1 MKEILRAFIIFL
13 LIFSSCSNPVEDTDN
28 SFPVLTGPY
37 LGQTLPDTLPVLFAP
52 GIIGTGMFTRD
63 IAMPPSGDEIYY
75 CVGIGNYTYSTIL
88 YTKRK
93 ENTWTIPAAVPFA
106 TTGRIFDFEPAFS
119 PDGNRLYFLSS
130 RPDPNAGSGSLRQQE
145 GAEGQS
151 GTLKQEKNQEQ
162 KENQAQETTQEQ
174 ETIQEQET
182 TQQEQALE
190 EPGDQ
195 DIWYVDRTDN
205 GWGEPV
211 NPGAPLNSDGGEFFP
226 SVTRDSFLYFTHN
239 DKGSGLNEIFR
250 SRIYRDSF
258 GTPELLP
265 AEVNCGTNRFN
276 AFVAPDHSYAIVP
289 AMGMEDAFDQVD
301 YYITFRKADDRWS
314 RPINLGAD
322 VNKDNTR
329 GWSPFVSPDGAYF
342 FFMAN
347 WSEDVPAEALTW
359 KKLRELH
366 QSPRN
371 GNADI
376 YWMKADF
383 ISALRTRAVFDR
395 TK

>member
-1 MKEILRAFIIFL
+1 MKKILHPIIITL
-13 LIFSSCSNPVEDTDN
+13 LIFSSCSSPENNANDE
-28 SFPVLTGPY
+28 FPILTGPY
-37 LGQTLPDTLPVLFAP
+37 LGQSPPDTVPELFAP
-52 GIIGTGMFTRD
+52 GVVGTGMFTRD
-63 IAMPPSGDEIYY
+63 IAMPPSGEEIYY

-88 YTKRK
+88 FTRK
-93 ENTWTIPAAVPFA
+93 EGDTWTKPAVVPFA
-106 TTGRIFDFEPAFS
+106 TSGKVFDFEPAFS
-119 PDGNRLYFLSS
+119 PDGNRLYFLSA
-130 RPDPNAGSGSLRQQE
+130 RPDPHAGTGNFQE
-145 GAEGQS
+145 QS
-151 GTLKQEKNQEQ
+151 DANNQGDNHEKQEKESRE
-162 KENQAQETTQEQ
+162 K
-174 ETIQEQET
+174 
-182 TQQEQALE
+182 EQAME

-195 DIWYVDRTDN
+195 DIWYVDRTET

-265 AEVNCGTNRFN
+265 AEVNCGSNRFN

-289 AMGMEDAFDQVD
+289 AVGMEHAYDQVD
-301 YYITFRKADDRWS
+301 YYITYRNADDQWS
-314 RPINLGAD
+314 RPVNLGTA

-329 GWSPFVSPDGAYF
+329 GWSPFVSPDGKYF

-347 WSEDVPAEALTW
+347 WSEEVPASSLSWE
-359 KKLRELH
+359 KLRELH
-366 QSPRN
+366 TTPRN

-383 ISALRTRAVFDR
+383 ISNLRSLAVFDE
-395 TK
+395 